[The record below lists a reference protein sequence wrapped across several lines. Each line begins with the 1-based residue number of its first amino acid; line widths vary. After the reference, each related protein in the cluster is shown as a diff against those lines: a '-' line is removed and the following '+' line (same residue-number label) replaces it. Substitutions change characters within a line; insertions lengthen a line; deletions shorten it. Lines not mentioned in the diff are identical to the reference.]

1 MKSSFVIVV
10 ASVWLQGNSYNTL
23 AFNAKP
29 QHIAACELLWAPAR
43 AEMILAMG
51 YSTTTTTT
59 CRVYLRG
66 ALFVAVGVLLFAT
79 LHVHVAVEAAD
90 SECQNLAASPTLTP
104 FVDEL
109 PIMRTI
115 HLTTKKITIGAW
127 KIKQVKQ
134 TSLTVTQNSIHSSTF
149 LYITTLDLCR
159 HPIATFCIA
168 LKLIHFNFT
177 KTLSGTERRRE
188 L

>member
-1 MKSSFVIVV
+1 MKSSFVIAV

-23 AFNAKP
+23 AFVAKP
-29 QHIAACELLWAPAR
+29 QHIAACEILWALAR
-43 AEMILAMG
+43 AEMIPAMG
-51 YSTTTTTT
+51 YTTTT

-79 LHVHVAVEAAD
+79 RHVHVAVEAAD
-90 SECQNLAASPTLTP
+90 SVCQKLAASPTLTP

-115 HLTTKKITIGAW
+115 HLTTKQITIGAW

-149 LYITTLDLCR
+149 LY
-159 HPIATFCIA
+159 FC
-168 LKLIHFNFT
+168 KKYYDT
-177 KTLSGTERRRE
+177 
-188 L
+188 